1 MNSIEL
7 MEQLIDERFELLTE
21 LMALTTGQQSAIQ
34 EGHMNELMRV
44 LGRKQRLI
52 QTLVEKSQELSSA
65 RAETPESES
74 VSTAHRA
81 RHRRCE
87 EMHADL
93 MRLEA
98 DSQSSLETSR
108 DALSQKMTQTE
119 GSRHAVNRYHQA
131 PLPSNHTSGGSLD
144 LTSS

>member
-1 MNSIEL
+1 MTSIEL
-7 MEQLIDERFELLTE
+7 MEQLIDDRFELLSE
-21 LMALTTGQQSAIQ
+21 LMTLTSGQHSAIQ

-52 QTLVEKSQELSSA
+52 QSLVEKSKELTSA
-65 RAETPESES
+65 REATPASDS
-74 VSTAHRA
+74 VSPSHRA

-93 MRLEA
+93 LRLEA
-98 DSQSSLETSR
+98 NSQTSLEASR
-108 DALSQKMTQTE
+108 DALNEKMTRTE

-131 PLPSNHTSGGSLD
+131 PTPDHQSTGGSLD
-144 LTSS
+144 LTSN